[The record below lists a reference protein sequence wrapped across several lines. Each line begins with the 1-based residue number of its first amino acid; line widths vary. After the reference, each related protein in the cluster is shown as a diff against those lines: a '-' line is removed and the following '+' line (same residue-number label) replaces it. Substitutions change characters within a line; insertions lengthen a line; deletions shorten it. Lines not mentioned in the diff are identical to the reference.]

1 MTEHHLLSLTA
12 KIRKPHCDALMILY
26 LILSFENYQHFDFK
40 WGHNC
45 CFFKAIS
52 RAWIWSQRQQSL
64 AGWEALF
71 KSPAERELNQKCCIS
86 RMQDVCMWLPKSL
99 WHPSDKFSLDAGY
112 TLGVCFWWFK
122 HHVIINH
129 RYSTGILWSSQQHSC
144 LSCLIPAGVIPPGRW
159 KACRVIIHLPLGFQ
173 K

>member
-1 MTEHHLLSLTA
+1 M
-12 KIRKPHCDALMILY
+12 
-26 LILSFENYQHFDFK
+26 
-40 WGHNC
+40 
-45 CFFKAIS
+45 
-52 RAWIWSQRQQSL
+52 

-86 RMQDVCMWLPKSL
+86 RMQDVSMWLPKSL
-99 WHPSDKFSLDAGY
+99 WHPSDTFSLDAGY

-144 LSCLIPAGVIPPGRW
+144 LSCLIPAGVIPPGCTRKMERLQGNHPSAFGIPKIGAALGRRDGAGHQYFPNQTW
-159 KACRVIIHLPLGFQ
+159 SYGNVPLLQ
-173 K
+173 VTLTIDMKISVDNL